1 MEACEVICQIIN
13 KKKPD
18 WNEISHIWCYALLQK
33 NIVYL
38 KVIID
43 LIQEKSYIAKKAQK
57 QETQKQ
63 YTELETLAKKEL
75 QKKYGNSRLESDNP
89 YDIVDSFNVLMN
101 IPELDDHVVEAN

>member
-43 LIQEKSYIAKKAQK
+43 LI
-57 QETQKQ
+57 
-63 YTELETLAKKEL
+63 
-75 QKKYGNSRLESDNP
+75 
-89 YDIVDSFNVLMN
+89 
-101 IPELDDHVVEAN
+101 